1 MCFIAPT
8 CCRLGDCQLSA
19 PLTQCIPCSVKDRI
33 AYAMI
38 DDAEK
43 RGRIAPG
50 ETTLIEPTSGNTGI
64 ALAYVAAAKG
74 YKLVLT
80 MPESMSMERRLV
92 LRGYG
97 AKVHFT
103 PKDRGMRG
111 APPSLPTPSLSVAS
125 AAHVCNRNDLN
136 CSGRVCRLLHSWVA
150 GRQVTSVN
158 PSSLTAIEVMV
169 CRRHRCST
177 NTERRDSM

>member
-1 MCFIAPT
+1 
-8 CCRLGDCQLSA
+8 
-19 PLTQCIPCSVKDRI
+19 
-33 AYAMI
+33 MI

-43 RGRIAPG
+43 RGKIAPG

-111 APPSLPTPSLSVAS
+111 APPAPTHAQSLSC
-125 AAHVCNRNDLN
+125 VCIT
-136 CSGRVCRLLHSWVA
+136 RLQQKRS
-150 GRQVTSVN
+150 
-158 PSSLTAIEVMV
+158 
-169 CRRHRCST
+169 
-177 NTERRDSM
+177 

>member
-1 MCFIAPT
+1 
-8 CCRLGDCQLSA
+8 
-19 PLTQCIPCSVKDRI
+19 
-33 AYAMI
+33 MI
-38 DDAEK
+38 EDAEK
-43 RGRIAPG
+43 RGKISPG
-50 ETTLIEPTSGNTGI
+50 ATTLIEPTSGNTGI

-111 APPSLPTPSLSVAS
+111 AQASNPRLPGPVSQLQLHLKVSSETLYAPVSSVVLSCKA
-125 AAHVCNRNDLN
+125 RWRE
-136 CSGRVCRLLHSWVA
+136 GR
-150 GRQVTSVN
+150 
-158 PSSLTAIEVMV
+158 
-169 CRRHRCST
+169 
-177 NTERRDSM
+177 